1 MRYNDT
7 NLQCAYSLLLQ
18 VGQFANP
25 DGEMLEAGQIFRF
38 DLDDTLGTNKRVKLP
53 HPEII
58 EASEVGHVLLID
70 DGKMKLKVSAK
81 GPGYLDCTVVVA
93 GKIKDRKVCTCCV
106 YMQFAPGMV
115 NAY

>member
-1 MRYNDT
+1 
-7 NLQCAYSLLLQ
+7 
-18 VGQFANP
+18 
-25 DGEMLEAGQIFRF
+25 MLEAGQIFRF

-93 GKIKDRKVCTCCV
+93 GKIKDRKVCTCCICS
-106 YMQFAPGMV
+106 MI
-115 NAY
+115 